1 MQKLELTYE
10 IVGSAIIIGAVLVL
24 LWRLGLVS

>member
-10 IVGSAIIIGAVLVL
+10 IVGSVIIIGAVLVL